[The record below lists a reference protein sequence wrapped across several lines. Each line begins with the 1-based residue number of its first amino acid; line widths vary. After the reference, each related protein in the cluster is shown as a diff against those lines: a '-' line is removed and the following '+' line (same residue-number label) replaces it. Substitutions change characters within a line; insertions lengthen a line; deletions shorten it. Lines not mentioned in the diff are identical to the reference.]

1 MRLNRLQMYLMLA
14 VCLYFIFSRKTCWLY
29 VHILNKITRGICNE
43 RISNAKMQI
52 ASKQRKHLQQPPR
65 EVRQCM
71 P

>member
-1 MRLNRLQMYLMLA
+1 M
-14 VCLYFIFSRKTCWLY
+14 
-29 VHILNKITRGICNE
+29 HILNKITRGICNE